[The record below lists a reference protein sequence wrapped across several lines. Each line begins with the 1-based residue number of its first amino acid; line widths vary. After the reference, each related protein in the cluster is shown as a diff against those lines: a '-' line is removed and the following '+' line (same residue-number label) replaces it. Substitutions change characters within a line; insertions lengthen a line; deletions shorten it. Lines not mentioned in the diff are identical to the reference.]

1 MNTGQTL
8 LTICA
13 LILLGTTIITTNRTS
28 FQHGVILQ
36 QTEIGLYA
44 VSLAQGLI
52 EEAAGKAFDSYTA
65 PPLDTTL
72 NTQIAT
78 SVGDLSTTLGPET
91 GEVYPNFDDFDDFHS
106 TTPRSVYITG
116 VDTLKIWATVFYI
129 NSSNPN
135 ADAGTRT
142 WHKRLLVSVTGP
154 SMLDTIKVP
163 YIFSYWYFR

>member
-8 LTICA
+8 LTIAA
-13 LILLGTTIITTNRTS
+13 LILLGTTIVTTNRTS

-52 EEAAGKAFDSYTA
+52 EEASGKAFDTYTA
-65 PPLDTTL
+65 QPADTTL
-72 NTQIAT
+72 ITQIAT
-78 SVGDLSTTLGPET
+78 LTTDLSITPGPES
-91 GEVYPNFDDFDDFHS
+91 GEVYPDFDDFDDYHS
-106 TTPRSVYITG
+106 TTPRNVYITG
-116 VDTLKIWATVFYI
+116 VDTLKIWATVFYV
-129 NSSNPN
+129 NPSNPN
-135 ADAGTRT
+135 VSAVGRT
-142 WHKRLLVSVTGP
+142 WHKRMLVSVTGP